1 MAKTFTKTQFTP
13 EDFEAI
19 VNVGKLCRAIS
30 RNFDGSVKFSKNQK
44 LLAAI
49 ALEGAA
55 KVIYDMTEH
64 TASNCACS
72 KCVPAEN
79 N

>member
-13 EDFEAI
+13 KDFEAI

-30 RNFDGSVKFSKNQK
+30 REFDGSVEFSPLQK
-44 LLAAI
+44 ALAAI
-49 ALEGAA
+49 ALEAA
-55 KVIYDMTEH
+55 AGVIYDMTEH
-64 TASNCACS
+64 TANNCACS